1 MKKSQIHMME
11 TISVLAIFF
20 ILVILVFIFYS
31 RVSESNVEIRKEES
45 SQLEAIK
52 IAQKL
57 SSLPE
62 LQCSQQN
69 IITENC
75 INKLNL
81 DALSG
86 VINQNE
92 IHYFDMFSFSK
103 ITVIEVYPDV
113 RELAVIYER
122 PLDSYS
128 SKSVID
134 IPISLF
140 DPVENKN
147 SFGVM
152 KVELFLK

>member
-1 MKKSQIHMME
+1 MQR
-11 TISVLAIFF
+11 AP
-20 ILVILVFIFYS
+20 LVGAHLLIGRDKPDDVQTT
-31 RVSESNVEIRKEES
+31 VEIGKEES
-45 SQLEAIK
+45 SQLDAIK

-75 INKLNL
+75 IDKLNL

-103 ITVIEVYPDV
+103 ITVREVYPDV

-134 IPISLF
+134 IPVSLF

>member
-1 MKKSQIHMME
+1 MME

-31 RVSESNVEIRKEES
+31 RVSESNVEIGKEES
-45 SQLEAIK
+45 SQLHAIK
-52 IAQKL
+52 IAQKA
-57 SSLPE
+57 SNLPE
-62 LQCSQQN
+62 LQCSNQN
-69 IITENC
+69 IIAENC

-92 IHYFDMFSFSK
+92 IYYFDIFSFSK
-103 ITVIEVYPDV
+103 ITIREVYPDV